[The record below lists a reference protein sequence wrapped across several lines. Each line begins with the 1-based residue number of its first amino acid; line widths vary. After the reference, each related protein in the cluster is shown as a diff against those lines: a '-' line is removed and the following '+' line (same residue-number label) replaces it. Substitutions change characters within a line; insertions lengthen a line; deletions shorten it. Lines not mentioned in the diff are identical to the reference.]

1 MRKIH
6 ITLQGKGGVGKSFV
20 ASLIA
25 QQYHQAGR
33 ADELVCVD
41 TDPINRTLQGYA
53 ALKAWPLELMA
64 DGGEIIS
71 RNFDALMERAIQEDR
86 DFVIDNGASSFVPLM
101 NYLVENNAVAVLR
114 DAGKKVVV
122 HTVITGGQAIM
133 DTLAGFD
140 TLAKAMPEGTD
151 IVVWLNEFFGE
162 IEVEGK
168 AFEQMKVYERN
179 KGRVSRMVRIPRQTA
194 STFGKDME
202 LLLHKRMTFAEVPTS
217 PEFGLMAKQR
227 LSMMGNVIFKQL
239 DQVV

>member
-25 QQYHQAGR
+25 QQLHQAGR
-33 ADELVCVD
+33 GDELVCVD

-71 RNFDALMERAIQEDR
+71 RNFDSLMERAIQEDR
-86 DFVIDNGASSFVPLM
+86 EFVIDNGASSFVPLM

-168 AFEQMKVYERN
+168 AFDQMKVYERN

-202 LLLHKRMTFAEVPTS
+202 LLLHKRMTFAEVSTS

-227 LSMMGNVIFKQL
+227 LSMMGSVIFKQL